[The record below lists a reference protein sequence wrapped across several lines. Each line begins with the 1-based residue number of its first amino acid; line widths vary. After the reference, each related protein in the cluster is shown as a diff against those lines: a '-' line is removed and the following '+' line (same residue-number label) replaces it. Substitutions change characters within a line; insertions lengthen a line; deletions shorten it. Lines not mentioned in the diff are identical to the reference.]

1 MMRRPLTVRSW
12 VLLLCVGSAALGC
25 GRTATAQFYMLTPTV
40 TAASATSPSLGIV
53 VGPVTVP
60 GSVDRP
66 QFVVQTSPNTV
77 TLDEFNRWA
86 SPLAD
91 NIARVVASDLAVLLG
106 TSHVAVAPATGF
118 TADYRVV
125 VDVQRFEST
134 PGSSVLVEALWAVR
148 KTGGQS
154 RSGRTVA
161 TETVSGP
168 TFDALAAA
176 HSRALATLAND
187 IAAAIRAEADRKS

>member
-1 MMRRPLTVRSW
+1 MMRRSINLGSS
-12 VLLLCVGSAALGC
+12 VLLLFLAAAPTGC
-25 GRTATAQFYMLTPTV
+25 GRTAKAQFYMLTPTA
-40 TAASATSPSLGIV
+40 TEASATSPSIAVV

-125 VDVQRFEST
+125 IDVQRFEST

-154 RSGRTVA
+154 QSGRTVA
-161 TETVSGP
+161 TETVSGA

-176 HSRALATLAND
+176 HSRALATVSND
-187 IAAAIRAEADRKS
+187 IAAAIRAEAGRKA